1 MRIVQITLLLFL
13 CVILIAQ
20 EETKTKKRKVYRTQ
34 TGAII
39 EAPRPLFERS
49 DKKEKTEPRIKSE
62 KSKALARTKKVETT
76 YRNELKPS
84 LFPNSSPTDTEV
96 DDLINF
102 IRGVDTYD
110 EDADNRLRYQTMMDD
125 GDERE

>member
-1 MRIVQITLLLFL
+1 MRIVQITLSLFL

-49 DKKEKTEPRIKSE
+49 DKKEKTEPVTI
-62 KSKALARTKKVETT
+62 
-76 YRNELKPS
+76 
-84 LFPNSSPTDTEV
+84 
-96 DDLINF
+96 
-102 IRGVDTYD
+102 
-110 EDADNRLRYQTMMDD
+110 
-125 GDERE
+125 